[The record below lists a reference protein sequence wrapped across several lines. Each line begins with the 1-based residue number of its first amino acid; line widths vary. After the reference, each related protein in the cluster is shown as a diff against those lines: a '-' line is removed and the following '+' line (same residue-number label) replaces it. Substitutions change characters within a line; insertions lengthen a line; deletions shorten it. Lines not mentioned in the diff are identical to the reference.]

1 MLGRTEPGTEVYGC
15 RMTQGCQQPPLM
27 PGSSLAGGSSVAPV
41 GELAVGHNRGP
52 LVAEHFPPVCDT
64 YYTVT
69 PSQ

>member
-1 MLGRTEPGTEVYGC
+1 
-15 RMTQGCQQPPLM
+15 M